1 MIGEVERFFDESVD
15 VGRLPI
21 TDAAARMRKHALD
34 DAVST
39 AAVLSDLLEIAGQ
52 HPDDFV
58 ELSAVSSPS
67 DATAGAVVS
76 LSSSSNSTERPAS
89 RGDWIARQGAPQG
102 GLEPLA
108 RGGSASTAPTQS
120 GTANV
125 VGFVSFFLPCSRAAQ
140 GSSDDRI
147 VGIACG
153 TARSSLL
160 GH

>member
-58 ELSAVSSPS
+58 ELR
-67 DATAGAVVS
+67 AG
-76 LSSSSNSTERPAS
+76 
-89 RGDWIARQGAPQG
+89 
-102 GLEPLA
+102 
-108 RGGSASTAPTQS
+108 
-120 GTANV
+120 
-125 VGFVSFFLPCSRAAQ
+125 
-140 GSSDDRI
+140 I
-147 VGIACG
+147 VAE
-153 TARSSLL
+153 
-160 GH
+160 